1 MKIQETPIPGLLI
14 IEPNIFNDDRGFFFE
29 SYNDKRYKDFGLKY
43 DFVQDNISFS
53 QKNTIRGL
61 HYQVGDYAQGKLVYV
76 LKGKVI
82 DVAVDLRKNSPTF
95 GQYFAIELSDENH
108 LQFFIPRGFAHG
120 FSVLSETA
128 LFQYKCDNYY
138 HKDSERG
145 IKFDDSFLNINWQ
158 VKESEAI
165 VSSKDI
171 ILPSW
176 EHADKFEF

>member
-61 HYQVGDYAQGKLVYV
+61 HYQVGDYAQGKLVHV